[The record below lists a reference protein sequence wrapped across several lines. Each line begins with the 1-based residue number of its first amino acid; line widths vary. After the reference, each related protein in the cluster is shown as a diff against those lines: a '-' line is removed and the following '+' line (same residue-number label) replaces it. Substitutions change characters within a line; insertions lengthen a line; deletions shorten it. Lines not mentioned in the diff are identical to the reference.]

1 MLPRTVPSESPLT
14 LAIRPLLWISA
25 AFNLGGALLFFY
37 PASFGALAGLPPDV
51 PLVYRAFVAMFVL
64 LFGGLYAWLAVQ
76 PIVHRPMVAFAAI
89 GKSSAFLLVLTL
101 WWLGE
106 GAWQGVV
113 AAAGDLLLAGLYV
126 MWLRRTL

>member
-1 MLPRTVPSESPLT
+1 M
-14 LAIRPLLWISA
+14 
-25 AFNLGGALLFFY
+25 
-37 PASFGALAGLPPDV
+37 